1 MNAITSPITL
11 ITERLADESPLNLE
25 RLISDLGLELQKTKD
40 LPNGCIGK
48 IEYLPDTGIYRIS
61 VSKSD
66 HYFRQR
72 FTMAHELGHY
82 ILHRHRMVNNVIED
96 TAMYRSN
103 LSDALERE
111 ANQFAASLL
120 MPLEQ
125 VKRDHAE
132 INDMNALAKKWQV
145 SPAAMR
151 IRLGLPS

>member
-1 MNAITSPITL
+1 MTTFEFPMEL
-11 ITERLADESPLNLE
+11 VKERLETETPLNLE
-25 RLISDLGLELQKTKD
+25 SLIRDLGLELQKTND
-40 LPNGCIGK
+40 LPRDCVGK

-61 VSKSD
+61 VSRSD

-125 VKRDHAE
+125 VKRDHDE
-132 INDMNALAKKWQV
+132 IKDVNVLANKWQV